1 MELGDSSMDE
11 NGKEH
16 QFGPDDEKP
25 PESIK
30 SETHLKVSV
39 LLTKKC

>member
-16 QFGPDDEKP
+16 QFGPDNEEHRQVEMP
-25 PESIK
+25 
-30 SETHLKVSV
+30 
-39 LLTKKC
+39 